1 MKLLLATNNQHKV
14 EEFAQIFAE
23 LNLDIELLTPNSI
36 NLQLDVEENGE
47 TLQANAE
54 LKAKAF
60 FEASGIP
67 TIADDTGLEVYA
79 LENKPGVHS
88 ARYAGEN
95 CDSAANRVK
104 LINALINLDDTSAQ
118 FRTAICYFDGETSRF
133 VDGICTGRIIDEER
147 GDGGFGYDSI
157 FIPTNYDKTF
167 AELSADEKNS
177 ISHRG
182 NAVRNFAKLFV
193 AMQKPKMRIGFLASG
208 GGSNMQAIIDAV
220 NSGELFA
227 EAAVMITNNSSAGAI
242 AKAQASGMPYLHI
255 SSAQFANDDER
266 DAAITDELL
275 KHKVDIVV
283 LAGYM
288 KKVGVPIISKFPNRI
303 LNIHP
308 ALLPDFGGEGMYG
321 MNVHRA
327 VIAAK
332 VKVSG
337 PTVHIVDSEYDKGRI
352 LAQMQVPVLD
362 GDTPEDLQ
370 IRVLAAEHKI
380 YADTLRKIVLG
391 EIKIN

>member
-14 EEFAQIFAE
+14 EEFAQIFSE

-36 NLQLDVEENGE
+36 NLELEVEENGKS
-47 TLQANAE
+47 LQSNAE

-60 FEASGIP
+60 YEASGIP
-67 TIADDTGLEVYA
+67 TIADDTGLEVYS
-79 LENKPGVHS
+79 LDNQPGVHS

-95 CDSAANRVK
+95 CDSSANRAK
-104 LINALINLDDTSAQ
+104 LINALKSISDTSAR
-118 FRTAICYFDGETSRF
+118 FRTAICYFDGKVSRF
-133 VDGICTGRIIDEER
+133 VNGICTGKIIDEER

-157 FIPTNYDKTF
+157 FIPTNYSKTF
-167 AELSADEKNS
+167 AELSSQEKNS

-182 NAVRNFAKLFV
+182 NAVRNFAKLFI

-208 GGSNMQAIIDAV
+208 GGSNMQAIINAI

-227 EAAVMITNNSSAGAI
+227 EAAVMITNNSKAGAI
-242 AKAQASGMPYLHI
+242 DKAQSAGIPYFHI
-255 SSAQFANDDER
+255 SSTKFANDDER
-266 DAAITDELL
+266 DKAIAEELL
-275 KHKVDIVV
+275 KHNVDIVV

-288 KKVGVPIISKFPNRI
+288 KKVGQPIISEFPNHI

-327 VIAAK
+327 VIEAK
-332 VKVSG
+332 AKISG

-352 LAQMQVPVLD
+352 LAQIQIPVLD
-362 GDTPEDLQ
+362 NDTPENLQ
-370 IRVLAAEHKI
+370 IRVLAAEHII
-380 YADTLRKIVLG
+380 YADTLQKIVIG
-391 EIKIN
+391 EIRL